1 MNIFALPHAPF
12 TRLPCALLK
21 ALNMSDGNKILISW
35 KSVLMLIFF
44 VNVEMICRK
53 ASTEVR
59 ETGEKKENLLLPS
72 IDLGFKSVSVYL

>member
-1 MNIFALPHAPF
+1 
-12 TRLPCALLK
+12 
-21 ALNMSDGNKILISW
+21 
-35 KSVLMLIFF
+35 MLIFF

-72 IDLGFKSVSVYL
+72 IDLGFKSVSVYR